1 MKRILFKRILL
12 LYVIFIPVLILPLQ
26 FYLSSVIKDSYL
38 LNLRE
43 SLIIQAHLIS
53 EKIPPISA
61 EANLDNFC
69 RMYKEKTGSR
79 ITVID
84 YSGRVLGDS
93 DESSRIMENH
103 LDRPEIKDAMV
114 SDIGS
119 STRFSKTISRNFYY
133 LAISLNQEPNRF
145 FLRLSV
151 PLENIEKAINNIRIK
166 IIAGALV
173 VLFIIIII
181 GLIQTDRITK
191 SIEEITSFSK
201 DVSSGNFKK
210 RLFIKEK
217 GELGELGK
225 NINEMAEELSF
236 RLQQSEDEKNK
247 VEAILRNMSDGL
259 ILTDLKGRIILSND
273 AVMNLFGITTN
284 IEGKTLLETFR
295 KTELAEMT
303 EKVIETGARISREIE
318 INHPRQLHLTAM
330 AAPFSIKS
338 EISGVV
344 ITFHDISRLKKLENI
359 RKDFVA
365 NVSHEMKTPV
375 TAIKGFAETL
385 LDGAIDD
392 KENAKKFLETIKN
405 HSERLNSLVSDLLTL
420 SRIELGDIKIEKT
433 LVNLN
438 EVVDTVFNTLK
449 EKAMKKGLRLEK
461 QIPAELQEIKAD
473 RNRFIQILL
482 NLVDNGIKF
491 TEKGGVR
498 VKVQSATSSLSLR
511 GKAEAIL
518 KDEMPLAKQL
528 QDQNDNL
535 KNFIEISVE
544 DTGIGIPEK
553 HIPRL
558 GERFYRVDTAR
569 SRELGGT
576 GLGLA
581 IVKHLVR
588 AHGWEM
594 MIESTEG
601 IGTTIKIICSK
612 T

>member
-12 LYVIFIPVLILPLQ
+12 LYLIVTPILVLPLQ
-26 FYLSSVIKDSYL
+26 FYLSSVLKDSYL
-38 LNLRE
+38 FNLKE
-43 SLIIQAHLIS
+43 SLIVQARLIA
-53 EKIPPISA
+53 EKIPSVSA
-61 EANLDNFC
+61 EANLDDFC
-69 RMYKEKTGSR
+69 RIYKEKTGSR

-84 YSGRVLGDS
+84 NSGRVLGDS
-93 DESSRIMENH
+93 DESSRLMENH
-103 LDRPEIKDAMV
+103 LYRPEIQDAMI
-114 SDIGS
+114 SETGS
-119 STRFSKTISRNFYY
+119 SIRFSKTISKNFFY
-133 LAISLNQEPNRF
+133 LALAVNQEPDRF

-151 PLENIEKAINNIRIK
+151 PLQHIERAINEIRMK
-166 IIAGALV
+166 IIIGSLFVLCIVILV
-173 VLFIIIII
+173 
-181 GLIQTDRITK
+181 GLIQTERITK
-191 SIEEITSFSK
+191 SIEEMTVFSK
-201 DVSSGNFKK
+201 DVASGNFKK

-225 NINEMAEELSF
+225 NINEMAQELSF
-236 RLQQSEDEKNK
+236 RLQHSQDEKNK

-259 ILTDLKGRIILSND
+259 ILTDTKGIIILSND
-273 AVMNLFGITTN
+273 AVAKLFGITSN
-284 IEGKTLLETFR
+284 IEGKTILETLR
-295 KTELAEMT
+295 KAELMEMI
-303 EKVIETGARISREIE
+303 EKVIETRERLSREIE
-318 INHPRQLHLTAM
+318 ISYPRELHLTST

-338 EISGVV
+338 EVSGVV

-365 NVSHEMKTPV
+365 NVSHEMKTPI

-385 LDGAIDD
+385 LEGAIDD
-392 KENAKKFLETIKN
+392 RDNARKFLETIKT

-420 SRIELGDIKIEKT
+420 SRIELGDVKIEKT
-433 LVNLN
+433 PVNLN
-438 EVVDTVFNTLK
+438 EVADAVFGTLK
-449 EKAMKKGLRLEK
+449 EKAQKKGLYLEK
-461 QIPAELQEIKAD
+461 QIPIEFQEIHAD

-491 TEKGGVR
+491 TEKGFVR
-498 VKVQSATSSLSLR
+498 IEVKKIR
-511 GKAEAIL
+511 GWEDEK
-518 KDEMPLAKQL
+518 KDE
-528 QDQNDNL
+528 
-535 KNFIEISVE
+535 NFIEISVE
-544 DTGIGIPEK
+544 DTGLGIPKK

-581 IVKHLVR
+581 IVKHLVK

-601 IGTTIKIICSK
+601 KGTTVKIICPI